1 MQMPSLGCAVVLFKP
16 TPTCGILDNIARI
29 LTITSASRRGDNERQ
44 HHKYFS
50 SESDMAESQNNEPQ
64 GPSDSASRPE
74 FPNGVPSKFDRD
86 GNVQHFPGNTI
97 LCHLSPSSSLY
108 ASLLVLH
115 KKLEDSPFAG
125 LITLLPPASWHMTV
139 FEGVCDQVR
148 KPGFWPSD
156 LAPDAAL
163 AECDVH
169 FERKLRPLEL
179 SDGGGVSPPPYRV
192 QVVGV
197 DPLEVGIG
205 LTLQPMDEDEG
216 ARIRGL
222 RDRLSGL
229 LLIRHPQHAEYGL
242 HLSMAYLLRHL
253 TADQERELRALVE
266 SHFDE
271 LPVGFELGAPEFC
284 RFKDMF
290 AFERVMYLSD
300 Q

>member
-1 MQMPSLGCAVVLFKP
+1 MV
-16 TPTCGILDNIARI
+16 
-29 LTITSASRRGDNERQ
+29 E
-44 HHKYFS
+44 
-50 SESDMAESQNNEPQ
+50 SENNGPQ
-64 GPSDSASRPE
+64 GPSGGTPRQE
-74 FPNGVPSKFDRD
+74 FPIGVPSKFDRD

-115 KKLEDSPFAG
+115 KKLERSPFSG
-125 LITLLPPASWHMTV
+125 LITLLPPLSWHMTV

-148 KPGFWPSD
+148 RPGFWPSD

-163 AECDVH
+163 AECDAH

-179 SDGGGVSPPPYRV
+179 SDGGGGGVSPPPYRV

-205 LTLQPMDEDEG
+205 LTLQPVNEDEEAG
-216 ARIRGL
+216 IRGL
-222 RDRLSGL
+222 RDRLSDL
-229 LLIRHPQHAEYGL
+229 LMIRHPQHAEYGL

-266 SHFDE
+266 SHFEE
-271 LPVGFELGAPEFC
+271 LPVEFELGAPEFC

>member
-1 MQMPSLGCAVVLFKP
+1 MADPE
-16 TPTCGILDNIARI
+16 I
-29 LTITSASRRGDNERQ
+29 
-44 HHKYFS
+44 
-50 SESDMAESQNNEPQ
+50 SESK
-64 GPSDSASRPE
+64 GPASSGAPRPE
-74 FPNGVPSKFDRD
+74 FPAGVPSKFDRD

-108 ASLLVLH
+108 ASLLGLH
-115 KKLEDSPFAG
+115 GKLERSPLAR
-125 LITLLPPASWHMTV
+125 LLTLLPPPSWHMTV

-148 KPGFWPSD
+148 GPGFWPSD

-163 AECDVH
+163 AECDAL

-179 SDGGGVSPPPYRV
+179 PSGTAPPPYRV
-192 QVVGV
+192 RVVGV

-205 LTLQPMDEDEG
+205 LTLQPQDGDEE

-229 LLIRHPQHAEYGL
+229 LMIRHPQHAAYGM

-271 LPVGFELGAPEFC
+271 LPVQFELGPPEFC

-300 Q
+300 QAGN